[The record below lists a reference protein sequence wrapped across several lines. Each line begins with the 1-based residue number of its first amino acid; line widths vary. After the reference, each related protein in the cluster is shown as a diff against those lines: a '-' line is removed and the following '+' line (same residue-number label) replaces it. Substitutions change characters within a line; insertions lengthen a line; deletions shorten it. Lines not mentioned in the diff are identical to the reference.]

1 MRPLPAQAA
10 RKADNPVYHDLHDPP
25 TPSGRL
31 VDRIH
36 RLRVKCIE
44 GLGKDAFRQAYQALQ
59 EFEEVLDILT
69 TYLTYIHTCLSHRSI
84 CIMYITACEC

>member
-10 RKADNPVYHDLHDPP
+10 RKLDNPVYHDLHDPP

-59 EFEEVLDILT
+59 EFEEVLDILA
-69 TYLTYIHTCLSHRSI
+69 TYPYVYAFL
-84 CIMYITACEC
+84 ITIYMLLYKLYNSV